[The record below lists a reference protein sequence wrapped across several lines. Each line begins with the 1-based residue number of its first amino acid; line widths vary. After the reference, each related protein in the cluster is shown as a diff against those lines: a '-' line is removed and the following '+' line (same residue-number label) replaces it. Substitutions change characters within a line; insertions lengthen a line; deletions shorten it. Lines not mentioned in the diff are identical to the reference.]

1 MMELEGV
8 PVTADALS
16 AAALVNYGHFTSMRV
31 EGSRARGLDLHLERL
46 ARDSQTVFGV
56 SVDTDRVRMLARK
69 LAAQVS
75 VPVMMR
81 VTIFDPELSLGHPAA
96 SSQPRILVTL
106 RPVGAEVPPPIRL
119 KVARYQR
126 ELPEV
131 KHIGLFGTVHQRRRA
146 QRAGYDDVLFVGT
159 NGLITEGATWNIGF
173 IRDGKVR
180 WPEADCLPGVTMRLV
195 STVME
200 RSGIEVRR
208 ESIALD
214 QVAAS
219 DSAFITNAG
228 VGLRLVAAIDGV
240 SLSDGTSFVDRLR
253 KEYDATEWQPL

>member
-1 MMELEGV
+1 MELEGL

-16 AAALVNYGHFTSMRV
+16 AAALINYGHFTSMRV
-31 EGSRARGLDLHLERL
+31 EGSRVRGLDLHLERL
-46 ARDSQTVFGV
+46 ARDSQTLFGV
-56 SVDTDRVRMLARK
+56 SLDTERVRALARK
-69 LAAQVS
+69 LARQMS

-81 VTIFDPELSLGHPAA
+81 VTIFDPELSLGHPDAG
-96 SSQPRILVTL
+96 SRPRVLITL
-106 RPVGAEVPPPIRL
+106 RPVGAEVAPPIRL

-131 KHIGLFGTVHQRRRA
+131 KHIGLFGTVYQRRQA
-146 QRAGYDDVLFVGT
+146 QRAGFDDVLFVGP

-173 IRDGKVR
+173 IREGRVS
-180 WPEADCLPGVTMRLV
+180 WPEADCLSGVTMRLA
-195 STVME
+195 SAAME

-208 ESIALD
+208 EPIALD
-214 QVAAS
+214 QVSAA

-228 VGLRLVAAIDGV
+228 VGMRLVAAIDGV

-253 KEYDATEWQPL
+253 KEYDAMEWQPL